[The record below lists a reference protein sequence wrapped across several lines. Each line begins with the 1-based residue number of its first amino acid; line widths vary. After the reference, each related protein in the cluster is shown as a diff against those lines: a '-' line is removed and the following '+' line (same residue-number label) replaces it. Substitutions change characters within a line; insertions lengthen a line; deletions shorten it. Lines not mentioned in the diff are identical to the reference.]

1 MALMDDIRSDLI
13 DESASVSNTLR
24 KAKMLAYD
32 LELPEFR
39 EWVDSELN
47 GYPDLKKCLTTD
59 VLALSILALLVAPS
73 RRWQGRYHFLRKVY
87 LAR

>member
-1 MALMDDIRSDLI
+1 MSLIDDICSDLTN
-13 DESASVSNTLR
+13 ESADIANTLR
-24 KAKMLAYD
+24 EAKILASAIG
-32 LELPEFR
+32 LPEFR